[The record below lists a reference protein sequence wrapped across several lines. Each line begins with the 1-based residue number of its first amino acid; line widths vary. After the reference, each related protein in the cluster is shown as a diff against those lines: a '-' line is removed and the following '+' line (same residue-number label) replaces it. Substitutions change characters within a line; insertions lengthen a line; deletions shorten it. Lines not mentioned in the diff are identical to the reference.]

1 MITLKEIAK
10 KCSVSIATVSNILN
24 NKSNV
29 SEETK
34 ERVLQVIK
42 ETGYKPNY
50 MARGLR
56 ATKTNTIGLLI
67 DDLTQFSASTL
78 VDGIM
83 SFLEEKNYKSIIENL
98 RFFSKFGSKWEDN
111 ELYKNAV
118 SSAIQEFDAVKVDGI
133 IYIASHCRA
142 IDSIPENNTIP
153 TTICYAFSKNNNI
166 PSVMIDDIAAAYKL
180 TNHLISNGH
189 KEIAIILGAKD
200 NIHTDKRLAGLK
212 QALDEN
218 NIPLTEQILYYGDW
232 SFTSGYN
239 SCKNLFE
246 SGKKFTAIFCFNDMM
261 AAGAYKYLR
270 EIKLTP
276 GEDISIVGFDN
287 QFDEDLIEPKLTTM
301 KLPLFEIGRK
311 SGEII
316 LNCINNPDSNNNN
329 PNETFIDCTFIE
341 GQSVKKIN

>member
-34 ERVLQVIK
+34 QRVLQVIK

-83 SFLEEKNYKSIIENL
+83 SYLEEKNYKSILENL
-98 RFFSKFGSKWEDN
+98 RFFSKYGNNWEDN
-111 ELYKNAV
+111 EPYKNAV
-118 SSAIQEFDAVKVDGI
+118 ASAIQEFDAVKVDGI
-133 IYIASHCRA
+133 IYVASHCRA
-142 IDSIPENNTIP
+142 IDSIPSDISIP
-153 TTICYAFSKNNNI
+153 TTICYAFSKDKNI
-166 PSVMIDDIAAAYKL
+166 PSVMIDDKQAAYNL
-180 TNHLISNGH
+180 ANHLIQNGH
-189 KEIAIILGAKD
+189 KEIAIILGSKD
-200 NIHTDKRLAGLK
+200 NIHTEKRLEGLK

-218 NIPLTEQILYYGDW
+218 NISSSEQILYYGDW

-239 SCKNLFE
+239 SCKSLFE

-276 GEDISIVGFDN
+276 GKDISIVGFDN
-287 QFDEDLIEPKLTTM
+287 QFNEDLIEPKLTTM
-301 KLPLFEIGRK
+301 KLPLFQIGRK
-311 SGEII
+311 SAEVI
-316 LNCINNPDSNNNN
+316 LNKINTPEENNENT
-329 PNETFIDCTFIE
+329 ELFIDCSFIE